1 MGYFPTRVHRVL
13 AVLCFAGMVLLVLAM
28 SVDARAI
35 AIAASLL
42 FLGSASALSIADVRY
57 LLTTRRGYGRVS
69 GHITEEKNPVSF
81 KLHVVLAGILAV
93 FWAIGLMLGVQEL
106 TR

>member
-13 AVLCFAGMVLLVLAM
+13 AVLCLVGMVSLVLAM
-28 SVDARAI
+28 SVDARSI
-35 AIAASLL
+35 GTAASLL
-42 FLGSASALSIADVRY
+42 FFGSASALSIADMRY

-81 KLHVVLAGILAV
+81 RLHVVLVGILAV
-93 FWAIGLMLGVQEL
+93 FWAMAFMLGMREL
-106 TR
+106 AK